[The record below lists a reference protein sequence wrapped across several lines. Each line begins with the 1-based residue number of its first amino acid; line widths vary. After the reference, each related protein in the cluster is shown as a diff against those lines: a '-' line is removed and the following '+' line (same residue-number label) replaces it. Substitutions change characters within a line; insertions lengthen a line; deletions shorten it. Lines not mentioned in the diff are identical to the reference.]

1 MGWGGDRNGEWGGSK
16 GKCGGSEGEL
26 GGSKGGQGMEVEE
39 VSGDYGIRVEIEG
52 RIKIGR

>member
-1 MGWGGDRNGEWGGSK
+1 MGWGGSK
-16 GKCGGSEGEL
+16 WELGGSEGEL
-26 GGSKGGQGMEVEE
+26 GGSKVGQGMEVEE